1 MYRPFLAAAFA
12 VLATPQLALAQEEQS
27 LVKLVTVNA
36 GADQVTRVFFGQVA
50 AKETVDLAFQVAGQI
65 VQLPIVEGA
74 VVPEGAVIAQ
84 LDLEPFELALDQA
97 VVQKD
102 QADRTVERLTKLQ
115 GNTVSQVT
123 VDDAQT
129 QAQLADISQ
138 RNAQRSLNNATL
150 HAPFDALVASRN
162 VAKFSTINAG
172 TPVARLHD
180 MSDLR
185 IEIDVPEVLFQ
196 RAGRDPDVT
205 LSAKFPASDTVFPLE
220 VREFNAETSAVGQ
233 TFRITLGMTPPDD
246 LVVLPGSSVTV
257 SATLSNNDQRI
268 LIPASAIKNAN
279 DGSPMAL
286 VFEPAGADEGTLRA
300 VDIEI
305 VPDVNGNV
313 QVVSG
318 LSDGQEIVASGASR
332 LIDGASARR
341 FTGFAN

>member
-1 MYRPFLAAAFA
+1 MYRPLLAAAFA

-279 DGSPMAL
+279 DGTPMAL

-332 LIDGASARR
+332 LTDGASARR